1 MGPKNIFVCQVEPS
15 TPLTGEYKQMLEIPV
30 EFSVQEGEV
39 TSLKVSQQEPKWSVN
54 MKKAIVSSLKIQL
67 PQQSS
72 KQQQEEEER
81 RSPRFWYIQQQEQ
94 RQQQQEGQNNLYV
107 WTVME
112 EGIEGKCENTYQV
125 TEIPEYMVHD
135 YEKGMF
141 QPELCQGKKF
151 WQVLRTRDITKCTDR
166 SVFLSSKGHK
176 NCVVG
181 NCEAENSKQTQTRYF
196 ACGLT
201 AEDMQLHGMI
211 NEGEMRQNV
220 VAFNT
225 ESVVTGTKQV
235 LKLQKIQSVSSS
247 MPEIPSP
254 KICKDLSFEYPLT
267 SEKITSRQE
276 QRETIS
282 QLLREARTK
291 SLISEMNS
299 DSSMYSQSKLDTEEL
314 KTRIVEKL
322 QEIASQLQSAEHF
335 AEKEIPSQLKA
346 LKTVVSVMST
356 EQIKQMFQMVKSI
369 SSSEHEKKIVRNL
382 FIDIVRNSGTPA
394 TVMFITDAIKDEEL
408 TEMELYY
415 TIVTMSHY
423 LRYPTEEV
431 IQEIF
436 EMIKSPVIKKRSWL
450 KSSAHLVF
458 ANIVRNAC
466 LGSSKTYY
474 PEEVF
479 GKMCTEKNE
488 KIVSEYIPH
497 LMHELKTAE
506 R

>member
-1 MGPKNIFVCQVEPS
+1 
-15 TPLTGEYKQMLEIPV
+15 MLEIPV

-181 NCEAENSKQTQTRYF
+181 NCETENSKQTQTRYF

-211 NEGEMRQNV
+211 NEGERVMCR
-220 VAFNT
+220 F
-225 ESVVTGTKQV
+225 
-235 LKLQKIQSVSSS
+235 KLRI
-247 MPEIPSP
+247 E
-254 KICKDLSFEYPLT
+254 
-267 SEKITSRQE
+267 
-276 QRETIS
+276 
-282 QLLREARTK
+282 EA
-291 SLISEMNS
+291 
-299 DSSMYSQSKLDTEEL
+299 D
-314 KTRIVEKL
+314 
-322 QEIASQLQSAEHF
+322 F
-335 AEKEIPSQLKA
+335 
-346 LKTVVSVMST
+346 
-356 EQIKQMFQMVKSI
+356 
-369 SSSEHEKKIVRNL
+369 
-382 FIDIVRNSGTPA
+382 
-394 TVMFITDAIKDEEL
+394 
-408 TEMELYY
+408 
-415 TIVTMSHY
+415 
-423 LRYPTEEV
+423 
-431 IQEIF
+431 
-436 EMIKSPVIKKRSWL
+436 
-450 KSSAHLVF
+450 
-458 ANIVRNAC
+458 
-466 LGSSKTYY
+466 
-474 PEEVF
+474 
-479 GKMCTEKNE
+479 
-488 KIVSEYIPH
+488 
-497 LMHELKTAE
+497 
-506 R
+506 